1 MRLQRD
7 FSGLRVFIC
16 LAIFVLS
23 GTAFAQT
30 TNNATIDCTGA
41 TPGAFTSIDDAV
53 SNSPDHTTFT
63 IVSNCT
69 GPILGIRNRSN
80 LSFFASTPVTIT
92 GSPNIQV
99 FTISNSQNISFSG
112 PITVTGGLTGF
123 VIINS
128 QGIFLSQVTV
138 QNNAAFGI
146 STKNSQVQVFN
157 GSISSNTRTGIVTS
171 GGSLELDGVTV
182 SNNGRLGISSN
193 ATQLFFID
201 GNDLPPVVSNNGLAG
216 IQMSNSSASF
226 TDLQINNNAGNNFGL
241 DAFTNSAVVMQG
253 GSINGNTGPGVICSS
268 TSHCEF
274 SQMQINGNTGGGIQT
289 TFHSELDLDGA
300 VQITGNQG
308 AGVLVDQHSAFASAG
323 GNTISG
329 NTGDGLIV
337 NALSTLD
344 FLAPDTITA
353 TANNLALNCNNGSL
367 VTGDISTYKPKKCG
381 LAFQAVPIH

>member
-41 TPGAFTSIDDAV
+41 TPGAFTSINQAV
-53 SNSPDHTTFT
+53 SNSPDNTTFT
-63 IVSNCT
+63 IVSNCNET
-69 GPILGIRNRSN
+69 NIQIQNRSN
-80 LSFFASTPVTIT
+80 LSFFANTPVTIT
-92 GSPNIQV
+92 GSPDIQV
-99 FTISNSQNISFSG
+99 FTVNNSRNIRFSG
-112 PITVTGGLTGF
+112 PITVSGGQLGLF
-123 VIINS
+123 IVDS
-128 QGIFLSQVTV
+128 QSISFFQVTV
-138 QNNAAFGI
+138 QNNVTFGI
-146 STKNSQVQVFN
+146 QTKNSQVQVSN
-157 GSISSNTRTGIVTS
+157 GSVSSNTRTGIVTS

-216 IQMSNSSASF
+216 IQMSNSSANF
-226 TDLQINNNAGNNFGL
+226 VDLQINNNAGNNFGL

-274 SQMQINGNTGGGIQT
+274 IQMQINGNTDGGIQT

-308 AGVLVDQHSAFASAG
+308 AGVLVDQHSAFASSG

-353 TANNLALNCNNGSL
+353 TVNNLALNCNNGSL

-381 LAFQAVPIH
+381 TAFQAVPIH